1 MKGWREHVLGH
12 IISFQGLFY
21 LTVSV
26 FIQRLMLFSGVYV
39 TEEYLPFTM
48 EESPAVYNN
57 EPTPPETSSLKTDG
71 DRPPPSPLSGG
82 YLLIVI
88 GEPQIETHKPII
100 LQKLAKGK

>member
-1 MKGWREHVLGH
+1 MVH
-12 IISFQGLFY
+12 IISFKGL
-21 LTVSV
+21 LHLSVTV
-26 FIQRLMLFSGVYV
+26 FMQRLILFSGVYV
-39 TEEYLPFTM
+39 TEEHLPFTM
-48 EESPAVYNN
+48 EEPPAVYNN
-57 EPTPPETSSLKTDG
+57 KPTPPEISSMTIDG